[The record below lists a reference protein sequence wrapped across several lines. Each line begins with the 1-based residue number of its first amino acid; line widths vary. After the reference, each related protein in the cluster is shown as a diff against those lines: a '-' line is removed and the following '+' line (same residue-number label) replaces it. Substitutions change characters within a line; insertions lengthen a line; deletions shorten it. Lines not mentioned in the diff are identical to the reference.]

1 MPFSLYI
8 ALRYIQYNLRQSL
21 IIMLA
26 VGMGVGIIIFIPS
39 VNLGFMDYLIKKTVN
54 NAAHVQV
61 TRDIE
66 TDERNR
72 QLLQAKIPKDAQLV
86 VTDQTLTRRRK
97 ITAYNQLS
105 DKLREFPGVVEVA
118 PYIREQAIIVRG
130 SDSRGVQLNGIIPE
144 REQNLSDL
152 LENVTEGNLDTV
164 SSNEVFLGVTLADE
178 LGANVGN
185 RVQIITPWG
194 QKSFKVA
201 GIIDNKN
208 YVRDM
213 SLVVTNIEGA
223 QQMLDM
229 ANEVTG
235 IGIKVRDIYQ
245 ADTIAQQIQNTYP
258 VKARS
263 WIEDNVT
270 ILSQIKNFRFI
281 IAFVS
286 VMIVMAAASSITSV
300 LIMVV
305 ASKTREI
312 GIMKAMGAR
321 PGTVMRIFLIQAVIL
336 GIFGAIC
343 GILLAWMF
351 INLYNFSPM
360 SRQDTLLGIGRE
372 PVKMNLEYTIYAILY
387 SMGSSLVASLI
398 PAWRAGHL
406 NPVEAING

>member
-8 ALRYIQYNLRQSL
+8 ALRYIRFNLKQSL

-54 NAAHVQV
+54 NAAHIQV
-61 TRDIE
+61 TREIE

-72 QLLQAKIPKDAQLV
+72 QLLQAKLPQKTQLV

-97 ITAYNQLS
+97 ITAYNQLAE
-105 DKLREFPGVVEVA
+105 KLREFPGVTEVA
-118 PYIREQAIIVRG
+118 PYIKEQAIIVRG
-130 SDSRGVQLNGIIPE
+130 SDSRGIQINGIIPE
-144 REQNLSDL
+144 RERNLSDL
-152 LENVTEGNLDTV
+152 VQNVTEGNLDTV

-185 RVQIITPWG
+185 RVQIVTPWG

-208 YVRDM
+208 YIRDQQ
-213 SLVVTNIEGA
+213 LVVTNLEGA
-223 QQMLDM
+223 QQMLNM

-235 IGIKVRDIYQ
+235 IGVRVKDIYQ
-245 ADTIAQQIQNTYP
+245 ADQIAELIRNTFP

-312 GIMKAMGAR
+312 GIMKAMGAK
-321 PGTVMRIFLIQAVIL
+321 PGSITRIFLIQAIIL
-336 GIFGAIC
+336 GVFGAMC
-343 GILLAWMF
+343 GMLLALFF

-360 SRQDTLLGIGRE
+360 SRADTIMGIGRE
-372 PVKMNLEYTIYAILY
+372 PVKMNFEYTIYAILY
-387 SMGSSLVASLI
+387 SMGSSLLASLI
-398 PAWRAGHL
+398 PALRAGNM